1 MATVHFWGKPGCQ
14 TNIRQ
19 QAILRAAGHELILHD
34 LLHEAWSPQRLLD
47 FFIDLPVEAWFNMNA
62 PKVKSGE
69 ISPDLF
75 DTSSALKAMIAEP
88 ILIRRP
94 LIEIGTV
101 RLAGFD
107 AARLETLIGLNGKTV
122 PDTCSASVAGH
133 GGQAK

>member
-14 TNIRQ
+14 TNARQ
-19 QAILRAAGHELILHD
+19 QAILRAAGHELILHN

-47 FFIDLPVEAWFNMNA
+47 FFIDLPVKAWFNMNA

-88 ILIRRP
+88 LLIRRP
-94 LIEIGTV
+94 LIEIGTI

-107 AARLETLIGLNGKTV
+107 SARLDALIGLNGNAA
-122 PDTCSASVAGH
+122 PEHCSAKATAQGR
-133 GGQAK
+133 